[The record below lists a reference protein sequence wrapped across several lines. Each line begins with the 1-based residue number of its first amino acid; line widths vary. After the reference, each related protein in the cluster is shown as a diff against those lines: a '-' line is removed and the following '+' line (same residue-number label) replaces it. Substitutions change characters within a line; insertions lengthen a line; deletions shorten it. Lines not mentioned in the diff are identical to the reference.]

1 MKRFYACIAILVA
14 VVFLAGYSSR
24 KVQNFVQDI
33 LDVLYQAEES
43 LEQEDYPA
51 AYRTLAYGAERCREI
66 RHQME
71 TILRT
76 DDFTQLE
83 EYLRAACGYLEQ
95 GAQEETIGELRR
107 AAVEVERLNRLS
119 RRLV

>member
-1 MKRFYACIAILVA
+1 MKRFYACIVILAA
-14 VVFLAGYSSR
+14 VIFLAGYSSQ
-24 KVQNFVQDI
+24 KVQRFVQDI
-33 LDVLYQAEES
+33 SSVLYEAEEA

-51 AYRTLAYGAERCREI
+51 AFRALAYGAERCREI

-83 EYLRAACGYLEQ
+83 GYLRAACGYLERD
-95 GAQEETIGELRR
+95 ALEETIGELRR

-119 RRLV
+119 RRVV